1 MRKTDRIVLA
11 AALIGAAACAP
22 ESPKELSGTIVGA
35 TAATVTIA
43 PQEGGQI
50 LFSTE
55 GADMEKAFGLLAG
68 NSATVT
74 YRGKLKAEG
83 TPALRVASDRTYVT
97 ALGRWVEPN
106 PIAPEQEQGI
116 ELRLGGEARSIN
128 MHTLRY
134 RSWEV
139 TGTDEVLLRG
149 TSEGSGG
156 EFEFEQ
162 SARIVSREGR
172 MFLQIDSILLQKK
185 DLV

>member
-1 MRKTDRIVLA
+1 MRKILRIVSA
-11 AALIGAAACAP
+11 AALAGAAACAP
-22 ESPKELSGTIVGA
+22 KAPAELSGTIVGA
-35 TAATVTIA
+35 TAGTVTIA
-43 PQEGGQI
+43 PQEGGQV

-55 GADMEKAFGLLAG
+55 GADMEEAFGLLAG
-68 NSATVT
+68 NRATVT
-74 YRGKLKAEG
+74 YRGRLKAEG
-83 TPALRVASDRTYVT
+83 TPALRVRSDRTYVT

-116 ELRLGGEARSIN
+116 ELLLEGEARSIN
-128 MHTLRY
+128 MQTLRY

-139 TGTDEVLLRG
+139 TGADEVLLRG

-172 MFLQIDSILLQKK
+172 MFLQIDTILLEKK